1 MAKPKSFSA
10 SPLNPFD
17 KSQGAAALFMPP
29 PAPQTPVANVE
40 QQNQQEQQSN
50 NNKDSSINKE
60 TSNINYVANVEQQKQ
75 HNQQQNNNED
85 ITTVAENA
93 DVDTVDGIEQLPKKK
108 AKTPKRA
115 FPGRQHL
122 HLIVPEQM
130 AADIKQLAKIRN
142 VSVNVFVQEV
152 LETALIEYKPVL
164 KQLTLMNQKL
174 GMNTRI
180 EKSNKIL

>member
-1 MAKPKSFSA
+1 MAKQKSFST

-17 KSQGAAALFMPP
+17 KSPGAAAQFMPSQPAHP
-29 PAPQTPVANVE
+29 PVVNVEQQQQNNQEDTTTTAKMTDIDNADGVE
-40 QQNQQEQQSN
+40 QQNQ
-50 NNKDSSINKE
+50 
-60 TSNINYVANVEQQKQ
+60 
-75 HNQQQNNNED
+75 
-85 ITTVAENA
+85 
-93 DVDTVDGIEQLPKKK
+93 KK
-108 AKTPKRA
+108 AKTPKRE

-142 VSVNVFVQEV
+142 VSVNIFVQEV

-174 GMNTRI
+174 GMNT
-180 EKSNKIL
+180 KVNKTNKII

>member
-1 MAKPKSFSA
+1 MAKQKSFST

-17 KSQGAAALFMPP
+17 KSQGAAAQFMPSQPAHP
-29 PAPQTPVANVE
+29 PVVNVEQQQQNNQEDITTTAKMTDIDNADGVE
-40 QQNQQEQQSN
+40 QQNQ
-50 NNKDSSINKE
+50 
-60 TSNINYVANVEQQKQ
+60 
-75 HNQQQNNNED
+75 
-85 ITTVAENA
+85 
-93 DVDTVDGIEQLPKKK
+93 KK
-108 AKTPKRA
+108 AKTPKRE

-142 VSVNVFVQEV
+142 VSVNIFVQEV

-174 GMNTRI
+174 GMNT
-180 EKSNKIL
+180 KVNKTNKII

>member
-1 MAKPKSFSA
+1 MAKQKSFST

-17 KSQGAAALFMPP
+17 KSQGAAAQFMPP
-29 PAPQTPVANVE
+29 QPAQHPVVNVEQQQQNNQEDTTTTAKMTDIDNANGVE
-40 QQNQQEQQSN
+40 QQNQ
-50 NNKDSSINKE
+50 
-60 TSNINYVANVEQQKQ
+60 
-75 HNQQQNNNED
+75 
-85 ITTVAENA
+85 
-93 DVDTVDGIEQLPKKK
+93 KK
-108 AKTPKRA
+108 AKTPKRE

-142 VSVNVFVQEV
+142 VSVNIFVQEV

-174 GMNTRI
+174 GMNT
-180 EKSNKIL
+180 KVNKTNKII

>member
-1 MAKPKSFSA
+1 MAKQKSFST

-17 KSQGAAALFMPP
+17 KSQGAAAQFMPSQPAHP
-29 PAPQTPVANVE
+29 PVVNVEQQQQNNQEDTTTTAKMTDIDNANGVE
-40 QQNQQEQQSN
+40 QQNQ
-50 NNKDSSINKE
+50 
-60 TSNINYVANVEQQKQ
+60 
-75 HNQQQNNNED
+75 
-85 ITTVAENA
+85 
-93 DVDTVDGIEQLPKKK
+93 KK
-108 AKTPKRA
+108 AKTPKRE

-142 VSVNVFVQEV
+142 VSVNIFVQEV

-174 GMNTRI
+174 GMNT
-180 EKSNKIL
+180 KVNKTNKII

>member
-1 MAKPKSFSA
+1 MAKQKSFST

-17 KSQGAAALFMPP
+17 KSQGAAAQFMPSQS
-29 PAPQTPVANVE
+29 PQILVANVE
-40 QQNQQEQQSN
+40 QQ
-50 NNKDSSINKE
+50 
-60 TSNINYVANVEQQKQ
+60 Y
-75 HNQQQNNNED
+75 QQQNNQKD
-85 ITTVAENA
+85 ITTEAETTDIDN
-93 DVDTVDGIEQLPKKK
+93 VDGIEHQQKT
-108 AKTPKRA
+108 KTPKRE

-142 VSVNVFVQEV
+142 VSVNVFVQEI

-174 GMNTRI
+174 GMNTKI
-180 EKSNKIL
+180 NKTNKIL

>member
-1 MAKPKSFSA
+1 MAKQKSFST

-17 KSQGAAALFMPP
+17 KSQGAAAQFMPSQS
-29 PAPQTPVANVE
+29 PQILVGNVE
-40 QQNQQEQQSN
+40 QQH
-50 NNKDSSINKE
+50 
-60 TSNINYVANVEQQKQ
+60 QQK
-75 HNQQQNNNED
+75 QQQNNQEY
-85 ITTVAENA
+85 ITTEAEKK
-93 DVDTVDGIEQLPKKK
+93 DVDNVDGIEQQHQQKT
-108 AKTPKRA
+108 KTPKRE

-142 VSVNVFVQEV
+142 VSVNIFVQEV

-174 GMNTRI
+174 GMNT
-180 EKSNKIL
+180 KVNKTNKII

>member
-1 MAKPKSFSA
+1 MAKQKSFST

-17 KSQGAAALFMPP
+17 KSQGAAAQFMPSQPAHP
-29 PAPQTPVANVE
+29 PVVNVEQQQQNNQEDTTTTAKMTDIDNADGVE
-40 QQNQQEQQSN
+40 QQNQ
-50 NNKDSSINKE
+50 
-60 TSNINYVANVEQQKQ
+60 
-75 HNQQQNNNED
+75 
-85 ITTVAENA
+85 
-93 DVDTVDGIEQLPKKK
+93 KK
-108 AKTPKRA
+108 AKTPKRE

-142 VSVNVFVQEV
+142 VSVNIFVQEV

-174 GMNTRI
+174 GMNT
-180 EKSNKIL
+180 KVNKTNKII

>member
-1 MAKPKSFSA
+1 MAKQKSFST

-17 KSQGAAALFMPP
+17 KSQGAAAQFMPSQPAHP
-29 PAPQTPVANVE
+29 PVVNVEQQQQNNQEDTTTTAKMTDIDNANGVE
-40 QQNQQEQQSN
+40 QQNQ
-50 NNKDSSINKE
+50 
-60 TSNINYVANVEQQKQ
+60 
-75 HNQQQNNNED
+75 
-85 ITTVAENA
+85 
-93 DVDTVDGIEQLPKKK
+93 KK
-108 AKTPKRA
+108 AKTPKRE

-142 VSVNVFVQEV
+142 VSVNVFVQEI

-174 GMNTRI
+174 GMNT
-180 EKSNKIL
+180 KVNKTNKII

>member
-1 MAKPKSFSA
+1 MAKQKSFST

-17 KSQGAAALFMPP
+17 KSQGAAAQFMPSQRAHP
-29 PAPQTPVANVE
+29 PVVNVE
-40 QQNQQEQQSN
+40 QQNQ
-50 NNKDSSINKE
+50 
-60 TSNINYVANVEQQKQ
+60 
-75 HNQQQNNNED
+75 
-85 ITTVAENA
+85 
-93 DVDTVDGIEQLPKKK
+93 KK
-108 AKTPKRA
+108 AKTPKRE

-142 VSVNVFVQEV
+142 VSVNIFVQEV

-174 GMNTRI
+174 GMNT
-180 EKSNKIL
+180 KVNKTNKII

>member
-1 MAKPKSFSA
+1 MAKQKSFST

-17 KSQGAAALFMPP
+17 KSQGAAAQFMPSQS
-29 PAPQTPVANVE
+29 PQILVANVE
-40 QQNQQEQQSN
+40 QQ
-50 NNKDSSINKE
+50 
-60 TSNINYVANVEQQKQ
+60 Y
-75 HNQQQNNNED
+75 QQQNNQKD
-85 ITTVAENA
+85 ITTEAETTDIDNA
-93 DVDTVDGIEQLPKKK
+93 DGIEQQHQQKT
-108 AKTPKRA
+108 KTPKRE

-142 VSVNVFVQEV
+142 VSVNVFVQEI

-174 GMNTRI
+174 GMNT
-180 EKSNKIL
+180 KVNKTNKII

>member
-1 MAKPKSFSA
+1 MAKQKSFST

-17 KSQGAAALFMPP
+17 KSQGAAAQFMPSQS
-29 PAPQTPVANVE
+29 PQILVDNVEQQKKQQNNQEDITTTAKMTDIDNANGVE
-40 QQNQQEQQSN
+40 QQNQ
-50 NNKDSSINKE
+50 
-60 TSNINYVANVEQQKQ
+60 
-75 HNQQQNNNED
+75 
-85 ITTVAENA
+85 
-93 DVDTVDGIEQLPKKK
+93 KK
-108 AKTPKRA
+108 AKTPKRE

-142 VSVNVFVQEV
+142 VSVNIFVQEV

-174 GMNTRI
+174 GMNT
-180 EKSNKIL
+180 KVNKTNKII

>member
-1 MAKPKSFSA
+1 MAKQKSFST

-17 KSQGAAALFMPP
+17 KSQGAAAQFMPSQS
-29 PAPQTPVANVE
+29 PQILVANVE
-40 QQNQQEQQSN
+40 QQ
-50 NNKDSSINKE
+50 
-60 TSNINYVANVEQQKQ
+60 Y
-75 HNQQQNNNED
+75 QQQNNQKD
-85 ITTVAENA
+85 ITTEAETTDIDN
-93 DVDTVDGIEQLPKKK
+93 VDGIEHQHQQKT
-108 AKTPKRA
+108 KTPKRE

-142 VSVNVFVQEV
+142 VSVNVFVQEI

-174 GMNTRI
+174 GMNT
-180 EKSNKIL
+180 KVNKTNKII

>member
-1 MAKPKSFSA
+1 MAKQKSFST

-17 KSQGAAALFMPP
+17 KSQGAAAQFMPSQS
-29 PAPQTPVANVE
+29 PQILVANVE
-40 QQNQQEQQSN
+40 QQ
-50 NNKDSSINKE
+50 
-60 TSNINYVANVEQQKQ
+60 Y
-75 HNQQQNNNED
+75 QQQNNQKD
-85 ITTVAENA
+85 ITTEAETTDIDN
-93 DVDTVDGIEQLPKKK
+93 VDGIEHQQKT
-108 AKTPKRA
+108 KTPKRE

-142 VSVNVFVQEV
+142 VSVNVFVQEI

-174 GMNTRI
+174 GMNT
-180 EKSNKIL
+180 KVNKTNKII

>member
-1 MAKPKSFSA
+1 MAKQKSFST

-17 KSQGAAALFMPP
+17 KSQGAAAQFMPSQS
-29 PAPQTPVANVE
+29 PQILVANVE
-40 QQNQQEQQSN
+40 QQ
-50 NNKDSSINKE
+50 
-60 TSNINYVANVEQQKQ
+60 Y
-75 HNQQQNNNED
+75 QQQNNQKD
-85 ITTVAENA
+85 ITTEAETTDIDN
-93 DVDTVDGIEQLPKKK
+93 VDGIEQQHQQKT
-108 AKTPKRA
+108 KTPKRE

-142 VSVNVFVQEV
+142 VSVNVFVQEI

-174 GMNTRI
+174 GMNT
-180 EKSNKIL
+180 KVNKTSKII

>member
-1 MAKPKSFSA
+1 MAKQKSFST

-17 KSQGAAALFMPP
+17 KSQGAAAQFMPSQS
-29 PAPQTPVANVE
+29 PQ
-40 QQNQQEQQSN
+40 
-50 NNKDSSINKE
+50 IL
-60 TSNINYVANVEQQKQ
+60 VANVEQQKQ
-75 HNQQQNNNED
+75 QQNNQED
-85 ITTVAENA
+85 ITTTAKMTDIDNA
-93 DVDTVDGIEQLPKKK
+93 DGVEQQNQKK
-108 AKTPKRA
+108 AKTPKRE

-142 VSVNVFVQEV
+142 VSVNIFVQEV

-174 GMNTRI
+174 GMNT
-180 EKSNKIL
+180 KVNKTNTIT

>member
-1 MAKPKSFSA
+1 MAKQKSFST

-17 KSQGAAALFMPP
+17 KSQGAAAQFMPSQS
-29 PAPQTPVANVE
+29 PQILVANVE
-40 QQNQQEQQSN
+40 QQ
-50 NNKDSSINKE
+50 
-60 TSNINYVANVEQQKQ
+60 Y
-75 HNQQQNNNED
+75 QQQNNQKD
-85 ITTVAENA
+85 ITTEA
-93 DVDTVDGIEQLPKKK
+93 DTTDIDNVDGIEHQKK
-108 AKTPKRA
+108 AKTPKRE

-142 VSVNVFVQEV
+142 VSVNVFVQEI

-174 GMNTRI
+174 GMNT
-180 EKSNKIL
+180 KVNKTNKII

>member
-1 MAKPKSFSA
+1 MAKQKSFST

-17 KSQGAAALFMPP
+17 KSQGAAAQFMPSQS
-29 PAPQTPVANVE
+29 PQ
-40 QQNQQEQQSN
+40 
-50 NNKDSSINKE
+50 IL
-60 TSNINYVANVEQQKQ
+60 VANVEQQKQ
-75 HNQQQNNNED
+75 QQNNQED
-85 ITTVAENA
+85 ITTTAKMTDIDNA
-93 DVDTVDGIEQLPKKK
+93 YGVEQQNQKK
-108 AKTPKRA
+108 AKTPKRE

-142 VSVNVFVQEV
+142 VSVNIFVQEV

-174 GMNTRI
+174 GMNT
-180 EKSNKIL
+180 KVNKTNKII